1 MARYMR
7 FKKGP
12 RKVKKK
18 PQYQG
23 RTFAS
28 AAEIK
33 CAKDMEER
41 GIPWEYEPEKW
52 LWNPPPKKYN
62 VDFKVTR
69 DDGSVLYIE
78 YKGYFRTE
86 DKVKM
91 IAIKKQ
97 HPERDVRMIFTHPE
111 KPVEGA
117 TKRKDGTKL
126 SNAEWA
132 TKNGYL
138 YAEKVIPDEWL
149 KVGG

>member
-1 MARYMR
+1 MA
-7 FKKGP
+7 FKRWPKGP

-18 PQYQG
+18 PQYNG

-33 CAKDMEER
+33 CATDMDNR
-41 GIPWEYEPEKW
+41 GVTWEYEPEKW
-52 LWNPPPKKYN
+52 SWNPPPKKYA
-62 VDFKVTR
+62 VDFKVIR
-69 DDGSVLYIE
+69 VDGSCFYVE

-97 HPERDVRMIFTHPE
+97 YPERDVRMVFTHPE

-117 TKRKDGTKL
+117 TMRKDGTKL

-138 YAEKVIPDEWL
+138 YAEKVIPDEWFE
-149 KVGG
+149 VGG